1 MAGVPFE
8 PIEQLSTPAI
18 SAAAREL
25 LVRRKEFTKAKLEVD
40 QILRSRRHGLSKEAF
55 RAWHKAI
62 RSGTAPTIAE
72 PPSDPFAI
80 YSDCLSRLSYAKSD
94 FDESLRR
101 QIEISRQSLFES
113 AQKILPAYL
122 VSAGEGVAERL
133 GRQLSIGEKLP
144 ARNKEAR
151 APDRT
156 ILLYLQ
162 RARAKNEWL
171 SAFGPSSWGRV

>member
-40 QILRSRRHGLSKEAF
+40 QILRSRCHGLSKEVF

-62 RSGTAPTIAE
+62 RSGTTPAPVA
-72 PPSDPFAI
+72 PLSGPFAT
-80 YSDCLSRLSYAKSD
+80 YSDCLSRLSSAESD

-101 QIEISRQSLFES
+101 EMRIVRQSIFKS
-113 AQKILPAYL
+113 P
-122 VSAGEGVAERL
+122 
-133 GRQLSIGEKLP
+133 
-144 ARNKEAR
+144 
-151 APDRT
+151 
-156 ILLYLQ
+156 Q
-162 RARAKNEWL
+162 RM
-171 SAFGPSSWGRV
+171 